1 MTLPWTQTCNCY
13 SCDVCRD
20 DGRTEI
26 LTKGDNNPVDDRG
39 LYNPGQLWLEPSD
52 IMGRAKGYVKRT
64 HDVACLRYAH
74 VINRSC
80 CCIQLSAL
88 RRHGDY
94 QADRSSNAQIRA
106 SWHHGSVRHHRT
118 RVKRVLPYNSEAT
131 SVALA
136 RQHLIHGCEH

>member
-1 MTLPWTQTCNCY
+1 MHDDVKRDSSWTQTCNCY

-64 HDVACLRYAH
+64 LDVACLRYAH
-74 VINRSC
+74 VNEPFLLLYTAFC
-80 CCIQLSAL
+80 PTSA
-88 RRHGDY
+88 
-94 QADRSSNAQIRA
+94 
-106 SWHHGSVRHHRT
+106 W
-118 RVKRVLPYNSEAT
+118 
-131 SVALA
+131 
-136 RQHLIHGCEH
+136 